1 MKKVITFLGQESS
14 VTPQGKSWIRLSVLL
29 MTADVMIVILSGV
42 CVCVCLC
49 ADDRDVHSG
58 GGFEA
63 SRSAGARS
71 SGRSPR
77 RASSGRN
84 ERGEL
89 PLHRAARRGDVKQT
103 KKLIKDGADVNCRDY
118 AGIYSSL
125 VFRFVIRVHQ

>member
-1 MKKVITFLGQESS
+1 MD
-14 VTPQGKSWIRLSVLL
+14 R
-29 MTADVMIVILSGV
+29 V
-42 CVCVCLC
+42 CVSS
-49 ADDRDVHSG
+49 DDRDVHG

-71 SGRSPR
+71 SSGRSPR
-77 RASSGRN
+77 RTSSGRN

-118 AGIYSSL
+118 AGI
-125 VFRFVIRVHQ
+125 VQFF